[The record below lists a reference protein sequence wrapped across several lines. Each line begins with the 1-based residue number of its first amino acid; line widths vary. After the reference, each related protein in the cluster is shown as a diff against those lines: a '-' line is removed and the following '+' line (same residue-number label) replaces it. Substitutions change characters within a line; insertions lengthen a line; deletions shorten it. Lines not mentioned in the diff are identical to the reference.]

1 MFIKPEIQ
9 LVEFIRCFKV
19 IPDFRQFSMLKYRNQ
34 AAYIFESRTL
44 DDMRDYIKTVSS
56 CYRQIS
62 QDNLRD
68 LFDSKSFNSQE
79 NDYDLSNMDDFSEY
93 SSNKASH
100 LSLKHMQTLEVSQR
114 LNNKEKKLS
123 KKLNE
128 KDLMQTLFCEN
139 SLKQPIASKSM
150 HNDTLGASTLFRLR
164 MQPTSTHNQ
173 IRKQN
178 VSQQQSIQASISR
191 HGGRRAIHSISKDR
205 RFRFDLMLK

>member
-1 MFIKPEIQ
+1 
-9 LVEFIRCFKV
+9 
-19 IPDFRQFSMLKYRNQ
+19 MLKYRNQ

-44 DDMRDYIKTVSS
+44 DDMREYIKTVRS
-56 CYRQIS
+56 CYRQRS

-79 NDYDLSNMDDFSEY
+79 NDYNLSNMDEFSEY

-100 LSLKHMQTLEVSQR
+100 LSVKHMQTLEVSQR

-128 KDLMQTLFCEN
+128 KDLMQALFCEN

-150 HNDTLGASTLFRLR
+150 HNDTLGIHTFR
-164 MQPTSTHNQ
+164 T
-173 IRKQN
+173 QN
-178 VSQQQSIQASISR
+178 AANFHTQS
-191 HGGRRAIHSISKDR
+191 D
-205 RFRFDLMLK
+205 